1 MYKQKFNP
9 VSDTFDLVP
18 KKGSIFTITGARNGN
33 NSTDR
38 DLKRGD
44 VFFNQ
49 TPAIIP
55 YDCTLIGITCATD
68 GVETWEAH
76 VYKNGSSITF
86 IPVTAQDSAI
96 IQGLNIDFSA
106 GDEVRL
112 RQENAVGNIARPAI
126 KAYFEL
132 K

>member
-9 VSDTFDLVP
+9 VSDNFDLVP
-18 KKGSIFTITGARNGN
+18 KKGSIVTISGARNGN

-49 TPAIIP
+49 TPEPIL

-76 VYKNGSSITF
+76 VYKNGSSVAF
-86 IPVTAQDSAI
+86 VNVTAQESVI
-96 IQGLNIDFSA
+96 VSNLNIDFSA